1 MLKFKGF
8 LRKNK
13 NIVTLFFLILI
24 STCMIIFAKTDVIS
38 APNRI
43 GMSFSAF
50 FQNTTGSI
58 AKWFSN
64 MINSIGKVEEL
75 KQELSRVEEELL
87 EYKRISRDIIELR
100 KENEELR
107 QELKLLKGIDFEY
120 IASEVI
126 AWNTEH
132 NFSTVT
138 INKGQ
143 LAGIEKNM
151 PVIAFQSGLQGLVG
165 KIISV
170 GLNSATILTLVD
182 ASCYVSARFQ
192 DSDYVGLIKG
202 RGINSEYLLMS
213 GVKKH
218 AAAEIQYGD
227 IIESSGLGELYP
239 KGIAIGRYR
248 KIQAKEY
255 DTTLKLEIEP
265 VIDFSRL
272 EYVYILKVID

>member
-24 STCMIIFAKTDVIS
+24 STCMIVFAKTDVIS

-50 FQNTTGSI
+50 FQNTTGSV
-58 AKWFSN
+58 AKWFSD
-64 MINSIGKVEEL
+64 MFNSIGKVEEL
-75 KQELSRVEEELL
+75 KEELKL
-87 EYKRISRDIIELR
+87 AQEQLQDFERISRENVALR
-100 KENEELR
+100 KINEKYKNEL
-107 QELKLLKGIDFEY
+107 ELLDKIDYEY
-120 IASEVI
+120 IACEVI
-126 AWNTEH
+126 AWNSEH

-151 PVIAFQSGLQGLVG
+151 PVIAFQGGLQGLVG

-239 KGIAIGRYR
+239 KGIAIGRYQ